1 MAEASFFTVSNSG
14 YFLGLVGLVN
24 SLRLNGHR
32 EPIVV
37 ADTGLDPEQCA
48 LLADH
53 VELEQL
59 PRDEV
64 SNPTQY
70 KAFARSRAPRGVV
83 CIIDSDIIVTA
94 SLLSIM
100 QCAEAG
106 AICLY
111 PDPHSDRWFAEW
123 QQVFA
128 LSRPPRRQVYGCAG
142 FVAFSTSHQPELLHQ
157 WWDACARISKL
168 PTYQEGTHTGPT
180 AQADQ
185 DALNALLMSEYPA
198 DALHMLPER
207 EQVFRWDFP
216 KVRIEDAQT
225 LRCSHR
231 GVQPRLLHGC
241 MVPKPWQTRGV
252 RRNAYV
258 TLLRRLLTADDVT
271 VKVPEEQL
279 PLWAR
284 RGTAAQAALTLW
296 STANMLNRDDGIV
309 PKQVYAVARRVKHW
323 AYTSPAKRGRS
334 RTTA

>member
-1 MAEASFFTVSNSG
+1 MAEATFFTVSNSG

-37 ADTGLDPEQCA
+37 ADTGLDTEQCA

-70 KAFARSRAPRGVV
+70 KAFAHRRAPRGVV
-83 CIIDSDIIVTA
+83 CIIDSDIIVTG
-94 SLLSIM
+94 SLAPIM
-100 QCAEAG
+100 QRAADG

-111 PDPHSDRWFAEW
+111 PDPEADRWFPEW
-123 QQVFA
+123 QQAFA
-128 LSRPPRRQVYGCAG
+128 LSRPPRHQVYGCAG
-142 FVAFSTSHQPELLHQ
+142 FVAFSATHWPALLRQ
-157 WWDACARISKL
+157 WWDACARINQQ
-168 PTYQEGTHTGPT
+168 PTYQEGMHAGPT

-216 KVRIEDAQT
+216 AVRTADART
-225 LRCSHR
+225 LRCRHR
-231 GVQPRLLHGC
+231 DMEPRMLHGC

-258 TLLRRLLTADDVT
+258 TLLRRLLIGDDVA
-271 VKVPEEQL
+271 VRVPETML

-284 RGTAAQAALTLW
+284 RGTAAQAALSW
-296 STANMLNRDDGIV
+296 RSTANMFNRDDGVV
-309 PKQVYAVARRVKHW
+309 PRQAYAIARRVK
-323 AYTSPAKRGRS
+323 RS
-334 RTTA
+334 LLPTASL